1 MTDPVQIRMQELRQQ
16 LLEHNI
22 AYYEQDAPKISDD
35 AYDQLLRELKA
46 LEAAHPEWVTADS
59 PTQKVGG
66 RASSRFDPIQH
77 SAPLLSLDNA
87 FNEGDLTAFLDRLR
101 KNGIRNT
108 DLLAELKMDGL
119 TVAVTYRSGKL
130 EQAATRGDGLV
141 GENVTANVLAIR
153 SIPKE
158 LKKGPALLTVRGEIY
173 MPKQTFA
180 TLNQE
185 REENGETTFANP
197 RNAAAGSLRQLDPVV
212 TGSRGL
218 EAFFY
223 DVVETSGE
231 VPQTQEWLLDMLD
244 HYGLP
249 VNPIRRLCRDIGEM
263 MEYIQEIAVKRHGLP
278 YEIDG
283 MVFKLNDL
291 PHRIDL
297 GATGKFPRW
306 AMAYKFPPE
315 QVETVVE
322 DILVGVGRTGALTP
336 TACLRPVLLA
346 GSTIS
351 RATLHNEDNIM
362 DKDIRIGDHV
372 LIQKAG
378 DVIPEVV
385 RVLTDQRT
393 GAERIFK
400 MPHTCPSCGRP
411 VFRREGEAAWRCQNP
426 HCPARIYEQLVHFAS
441 KKAMDIDGLGYAVVD
456 QLLEKGLVRDIS
468 DIYGL
473 KVEDL
478 VGLERFGPKSAAN
491 LVQAITASK
500 QAPLSRLL
508 FALGIRHVGERA
520 GKILASSFL
529 NIDAL
534 MDATVEQLT
543 AIDEIGQIIAESIV
557 AYFADPEHRSLIQ
570 RLKDC
575 GVNMQGMTSVHRETA
590 LTGKSV
596 VITGTLPGIS
606 RDEAKTILE
615 QAGVKVGSSVSKRI
629 DYLLVGENPGSKAEK
644 AQALGIPFIQW
655 EEVQTLLK
663 EE

>member
-1 MTDPVQIRMQELRQQ
+1 
-16 LLEHNI
+16 
-22 AYYEQDAPKISDD
+22 
-35 AYDQLLRELKA
+35 
-46 LEAAHPEWVTADS
+46 
-59 PTQKVGG
+59 
-66 RASSRFDPIQH
+66 
-77 SAPLLSLDNA
+77 
-87 FNEGDLTAFLDRLR
+87 
-101 KNGIRNT
+101 
-108 DLLAELKMDGL
+108 
-119 TVAVTYRSGKL
+119 
-130 EQAATRGDGLV
+130 
-141 GENVTANVLAIR
+141 
-153 SIPKE
+153 
-158 LKKGPALLTVRGEIY
+158 
-173 MPKQTFA
+173 
-180 TLNQE
+180 
-185 REENGETTFANP
+185 
-197 RNAAAGSLRQLDPVV
+197 
-212 TGSRGL
+212 
-218 EAFFY
+218 
-223 DVVETSGE
+223 
-231 VPQTQEWLLDMLD
+231 
-244 HYGLP
+244 
-249 VNPIRRLCRDIGEM
+249 
-263 MEYIQEIAVKRHGLP
+263 
-278 YEIDG
+278 

-426 HCPARIYEQLVHFAS
+426 HCPAQIYEQLVHFAS

-456 QLLEKGLVRDIS
+456 QLLKKGLVRDIS

-473 KVEDL
+473 KAEDL

-575 GVNMQGMTSVHRETA
+575 GVNMQGMTSVPRETA

-596 VITGTLPGIS
+596 VITGTLPGSVGMRRRPFWS
-606 RDEAKTILE
+606 RLA
-615 QAGVKVGSSVSKRI
+615 
-629 DYLLVGENPGSKAEK
+629 
-644 AQALGIPFIQW
+644 
-655 EEVQTLLK
+655 
-663 EE
+663 